1 MKRPPMMQLL
11 LPLAKAHPVELP
23 DEPAQDLVRV
33 LTELLLCVAQSYSAG
48 KESSHERP
56 E

>member
-1 MKRPPMMQLL
+1 MKRPSMMQLL
-11 LPLAKAHPVELP
+11 LPFTKAQPAELP
-23 DEPAQDLVRV
+23 KEPAQDLVRV

-48 KESSHERP
+48 KESSHEYP